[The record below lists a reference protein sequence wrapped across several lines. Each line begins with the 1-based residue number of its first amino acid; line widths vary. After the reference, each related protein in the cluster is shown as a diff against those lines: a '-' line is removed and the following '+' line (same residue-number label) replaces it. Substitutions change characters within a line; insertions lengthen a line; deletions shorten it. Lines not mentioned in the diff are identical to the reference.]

1 MILSLNNKSPSY
13 RNSTPFKK
21 KSFILFFSG
30 RFGCAYAQLVSME
43 PLPSEL
49 DDSNIQPVDI

>member
-1 MILSLNNKSPSY
+1 MILSLYNKSPSY

-21 KSFILFFSG
+21 NLLFYFFSG
-30 RFGCAYAQLVSME
+30 RFSCAYAQLVSME